1 MTDFTWKY
9 KGPIFDTHTH
19 VFGSPSRTKLAQMIK
34 DEQAF
39 GIQNQVLI
47 AFSKKDRDAAE
58 KQFPGKFVFAKYL
71 SIRDV
76 LAYRMPT
83 ILRAIRQMHNEGYS
97 LAKIW
102 AAPRSRDF
110 SANPSNPFSL
120 RDPRLIPLFET
131 LADHGYPL
139 ILHVSDP
146 DTFYQSAYSDEEKYG
161 TKDEHLDDLEYLLQ
175 QHPHLTFQLAHFGSQ
190 PEISRLP
197 RLARWFDTY
206 PNFVIDTASSRWMA
220 RELSKDPH
228 QASTFLTKYSK
239 RILFGTDV
247 NISPRTPN
255 QNPITDPF
263 WKQHTQ
269 FKAYLNSPFAVRCL
283 AQRILWETKQ
293 RNIPLPFTDADT
305 VDSGGTFING
315 LNLSLSV
322 LRDLYWNN
330 AQRLYGSMLKQ
341 S

>member
-1 MTDFTWKY
+1 
-9 KGPIFDTHTH
+9 
-19 VFGSPSRTKLAQMIK
+19 MIN

-47 AFSKKDRDAAE
+47 AFSKKDRDGAE

-76 LAYRMPT
+76 LAYRMNT
-83 ILRAIRQMHNEGYS
+83 ILRDIQQMGQEGYS

-110 SANPSNPFSL
+110 SPDPSNPFSL
-120 RDPRLIPLFET
+120 RDPRLKPLFET
-131 LADHGYPL
+131 LAEYEYPL
-139 ILHVSDP
+139 LLHVSDP
-146 DTFYQSAYSDEEKYG
+146 DTFYQTAYANKEKYG
-161 TKDEHLDDLEYLLQ
+161 TKEEHLDDLEYLLEQ
-175 QHPHLTFQLAHFGSQ
+175 YPHLSFQLAHFGSQ

-220 RELSKDPH
+220 RELSKNPR
-228 QASTFLTKYSK
+228 QAKTFLTKYSK

-247 NISPRTPN
+247 NVSPRPPN
-255 QNPITDPF
+255 QNPITDSF
-263 WKQHTQ
+263 WQHHTQ
-269 FKAYLNSPFAVRCL
+269 FKDYLHSPFAVRCL

-293 RNIPLPFTDADT
+293 QNIPLPFPDADT
-305 VDSGGTFING
+305 IDSGGTFING
-315 LNLSLSV
+315 LNLSVSV